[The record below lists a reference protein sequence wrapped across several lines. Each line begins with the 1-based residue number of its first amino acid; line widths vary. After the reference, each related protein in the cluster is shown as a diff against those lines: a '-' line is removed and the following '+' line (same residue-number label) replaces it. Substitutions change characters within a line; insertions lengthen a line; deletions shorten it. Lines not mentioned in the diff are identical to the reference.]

1 MIWRN
6 FKVSFFIAK
15 YDSFFKNNSYNRW
28 LNKRKDYVMNYYEK
42 IKNELINNEVYKK
55 VKDYSKNRSDLNT
68 YYKVGKLLNDAGK
81 SYGEGIIKKYSMRL
95 ETDLGKKYNER
106 TLRRFRQFY
115 NLFNKQK
122 WSTVSTK
129 LLWSNYVELFKMD
142 DINKINYYI
151 KITEEQNLSVRKL
164 RDRIKSREYE
174 RLDDN
179 TKEKLINKEKVNA
192 GDLIKD
198 PIFIKN
204 KFDTGKISEKMLMS
218 FILEDI
224 PSFLKQLGEGFTFI
238 ENEYPI
244 KIGNRYNYIDMLL
257 YNIYDNCYVVI
268 ELKINEIKK
277 EHIGQVE
284 TYMNVIDKNLR
295 TINQSPTIGIIVCKK
310 KNGYLFKYVTNKKI
324 YEREYEL
331 V

>member
-1 MIWRN
+1 
-6 FKVSFFIAK
+6 
-15 YDSFFKNNSYNRW
+15 
-28 LNKRKDYVMNYYEK
+28 MNYYNK

-81 SYGEGIIKKYSMRL
+81 SYGEGIIKKYSDKLTKEFGR
-95 ETDLGKKYNER
+95 KYNYR
-106 TLRRFRQFY
+106 
-115 NLFNKQK
+115 NLFIMRKFYIIFKDENVNAMRSQLS
-122 WSTVSTK
+122 WTHYRE
-129 LLWSNYVELFKMD
+129 LLTLNN
-142 DINKINYYI
+142 INEIKYYI
-151 KITEEQNLSVRKL
+151 KMAETQNLSYRKL
-164 RDRIKSREYE
+164 RERIKSREYE

-198 PIFIKN
+198 PILIKN

-244 KIGNRYNYIDMLL
+244 KIGDRYNYIDMLL

-295 TINQSPTIGIIVCKK
+295 TINQGPSIGIIVCKK
-310 KNGYLFKYVTNKKI
+310 KNGYLFKYVTNENI
-324 YEREYEL
+324 YEREYKL

>member
-1 MIWRN
+1 M
-6 FKVSFFIAK
+6 
-15 YDSFFKNNSYNRW
+15 
-28 LNKRKDYVMNYYEK
+28 LNYLK
-42 IKNELINNEVYKK
+42 I
-55 VKDYSKNRSDLNT
+55 
-68 YYKVGKLLNDAGK
+68 
-81 SYGEGIIKKYSMRL
+81 
-95 ETDLGKKYNER
+95 
-106 TLRRFRQFY
+106 
-115 NLFNKQK
+115 
-122 WSTVSTK
+122 
-129 LLWSNYVELFKMD
+129 D

-164 RDRIKSREYE
+164 RERIKSSEYE

-179 TKEKLINKEKVNA
+179 TKEKLINKEEINA

-198 PIFIKN
+198 PILIKN
-204 KFDTGKISEKMLMS
+204 KFDTGKISEKMLLETIMDNLEEFLSEFGNEYS
-218 FILEDI
+218 FIK
-224 PSFLKQLGEGFTFI
+224 S
-238 ENEYPI
+238 EYPI
-244 KIGNRYNYIDMLL
+244 KIGDRYNYIDMLL

-310 KNGYLFKYVTNKKI
+310 KNGYLFKYVTNENI
-324 YEREYEL
+324 YEREYKL

>member
-1 MIWRN
+1 
-6 FKVSFFIAK
+6 
-15 YDSFFKNNSYNRW
+15 
-28 LNKRKDYVMNYYEK
+28 MNYYNK

-81 SYGEGIIKKYSMRL
+81 SYGEGIIKKYSDRL
-95 ETDLGKKYNER
+95 TKELGKGYGLSNLKNM
-106 TLRRFRQFY
+106 RRFY
-115 NLFNKQK
+115 NIAKSQSLIGQLS
-122 WSTVSTK
+122 WTHYCI
-129 LLWSNYVELFKMD
+129 LLPLN

-164 RDRIKSREYE
+164 RERIKSREYE
-174 RLDDN
+174 RLDDK

-198 PIFIKN
+198 PILIKN

-244 KIGNRYNYIDMLL
+244 KIGDRYNYIDMLL

-277 EHIGQVE
+277 EHIGQIE
-284 TYMNVIDKNLR
+284 TYMNFIDKNLR
-295 TINQSPTIGIIVCKK
+295 TINQGPTIGIIVCKK
-310 KNGYLFKYVTNKKI
+310 KNGYLFKYVTNENI
-324 YEREYEL
+324 YEREYKL

>member
-1 MIWRN
+1 
-6 FKVSFFIAK
+6 
-15 YDSFFKNNSYNRW
+15 
-28 LNKRKDYVMNYYEK
+28 MNYYNK

-81 SYGEGIIKKYSMRL
+81 SYGEGIIKKYSDRL
-95 ETDLGKKYNER
+95 TKELGKGYGLSNLKNM
-106 TLRRFRQFY
+106 RRFY
-115 NLFNKQK
+115 NIAKSQ
-122 WSTVSTK
+122 TVSD
-129 LLWSNYVELFKMD
+129 LLSWSHYVELLKID

-151 KITEEQNLSVRKL
+151 RITEEQNLSVRKL
-164 RDRIKSREYE
+164 RERIKSREYE

-179 TKEKLINKEKVNA
+179 TKEKLINKEEINA

-198 PIFIKN
+198 PILIKN
-204 KFDTGKISEKMLMS
+204 KFDADKISEKMLMS

-257 YNIYDNCYVVI
+257 YNIYDNCYAVI

-284 TYMNVIDKNLR
+284 TYMNFIDKNLR
-295 TINQSPTIGIIVCKK
+295 TINQGPTIGIIVCKK
-310 KNGYLFKYVTNKKI
+310 KNGYLFKYVTNENI
-324 YEREYEL
+324 YEREYKL

>member
-1 MIWRN
+1 
-6 FKVSFFIAK
+6 
-15 YDSFFKNNSYNRW
+15 
-28 LNKRKDYVMNYYEK
+28 MNYYNK

-81 SYGEGIIKKYSMRL
+81 SYGEGIIKKYSDKLTKEFGR
-95 ETDLGKKYNER
+95 KYNYR
-106 TLRRFRQFY
+106 
-115 NLFNKQK
+115 NLFIMRKFYIIFKDENVNAMRSQLS
-122 WSTVSTK
+122 WTHYRE
-129 LLWSNYVELFKMD
+129 LLTLKN
-142 DINKINYYI
+142 INEIKYYI
-151 KITEEQNLSVRKL
+151 KMAEAQNLSYRKL
-164 RDRIKSREYE
+164 RERIKSREYE

-179 TKEKLINKEKVNA
+179 TKEKLINKEEINA

-198 PIFIKN
+198 PILIRN
-204 KFDTGKISEKMLMS
+204 KFDTDKISEKMLMS

-244 KIGNRYNYIDMLL
+244 KIGDRYNYIDMLL
-257 YNIYDNCYVVI
+257 YSIYDNCYVVI
-268 ELKINEIKK
+268 ELKIKEIKK

-284 TYMNVIDKNLR
+284 TYMNVIDENLR
-295 TINQSPTIGIIVCKK
+295 SVNQNPTIGIIVCKK
-310 KNGYLFKYVTNKKI
+310 KNGYLFKYVTNENI
-324 YEREYEL
+324 YEREYKL

>member
-1 MIWRN
+1 
-6 FKVSFFIAK
+6 
-15 YDSFFKNNSYNRW
+15 
-28 LNKRKDYVMNYYEK
+28 MNYYEK

-68 YYKVGKLLNDAGK
+68 YYKVGKLLNDDGK
-81 SYGEGIIKKYSMRL
+81 SDGEGIIKKYSDML
-95 ETDLGKKYNER
+95 TKELGKGYGLSNLKNM
-106 TLRRFRQFY
+106 RRFY
-115 NLFNKQK
+115 NIAKSQ
-122 WSTVSTK
+122 TVSD
-129 LLWSNYVELFKMD
+129 LLSWSHYVELFKMD

-151 KITEEQNLSVRKL
+151 RITEEQNLSVRKL
-164 RDRIKSREYE
+164 RERIKFREYE
-174 RLDDN
+174 RLDDK

-198 PIFIKN
+198 PILIRN
-204 KFDTGKISEKMLMS
+204 KFDTDKILEKMLMS

-244 KIGNRYNYIDMLL
+244 KIGDRYNYIDMLL

-295 TINQSPTIGIIVCKK
+295 MINQSPTIGIIVCKK

>member
-1 MIWRN
+1 
-6 FKVSFFIAK
+6 
-15 YDSFFKNNSYNRW
+15 
-28 LNKRKDYVMNYYEK
+28 MNYYEK

-81 SYGEGIIKKYSMRL
+81 SYGEGIIKKYSDRL
-95 ETDLGKKYNER
+95 TKELGKGYTFSALSRMK
-106 TLRRFRQFY
+106 QF
-115 NLFNKQK
+115 FNISNKLA
-122 WSTVSTK
+122 TVSQ
-129 LLWSNYVELFKMD
+129 LLSWSHYVELLSLN

-151 KITEEQNLSVRKL
+151 RITEEQNLSVRKL
-164 RDRIKSREYE
+164 RKRIKSREYE

-179 TKEKLINKEKVNA
+179 TKEKLINKEEINT

-198 PIFIKN
+198 PILIRN
-204 KFDTGKISEKMLMS
+204 KFDTSKISEKMLLETIMDNLEEFLSEFGDGYS
-218 FILEDI
+218 FIK
-224 PSFLKQLGEGFTFI
+224 S
-238 ENEYPI
+238 EYPI
-244 KIGNRYNYIDMLL
+244 KIGDRYNYIDMLL

-277 EHIGQVE
+277 EHIGQIE
-284 TYMNVIDKNLR
+284 TYMNFIDKNLR

>member
-1 MIWRN
+1 
-6 FKVSFFIAK
+6 
-15 YDSFFKNNSYNRW
+15 
-28 LNKRKDYVMNYYEK
+28 MNYYEK

-81 SYGEGIIKKYSMRL
+81 SYGEGIIKKYSDKLTKEFGR
-95 ETDLGKKYNER
+95 KYNYR
-106 TLRRFRQFY
+106 
-115 NLFNKQK
+115 NLFIMRKFYIIFKDENVNAMRSQLS
-122 WSTVSTK
+122 WTHYRE
-129 LLWSNYVELFKMD
+129 LLTLNN
-142 DINKINYYI
+142 INEIKYYI
-151 KITEEQNLSVRKL
+151 RISETQNLSYRKL

-174 RLDDN
+174 RLDYN
-179 TKEKLINKEKVNA
+179 TREKLINKEKVNA

-198 PIFIKN
+198 PILIRN
-204 KFDTGKISEKMLMS
+204 KFDTNKISEKMLMS

-244 KIGNRYNYIDMLL
+244 KIGDRYNYIDMLL
-257 YNIYDNCYVVI
+257 YNIYDNCYAVI

-284 TYMNVIDKNLR
+284 TYMNFIDKNLR
-295 TINQSPTIGIIVCKK
+295 TINQGPTIGIIVCKK
-310 KNGYLFKYVTNKKI
+310 KNGYLFKYVTNKNI

-331 V
+331 IQNK

>member
-1 MIWRN
+1 
-6 FKVSFFIAK
+6 
-15 YDSFFKNNSYNRW
+15 
-28 LNKRKDYVMNYYEK
+28 MNYYNK

-81 SYGEGIIKKYSMRL
+81 SYGEGIIKKYSDRL
-95 ETDLGKKYNER
+95 TKELGKGYGLSNLKNM
-106 TLRRFRQFY
+106 RRFY
-115 NLFNKQK
+115 NIAKSQ
-122 WSTVSTK
+122 TVSD
-129 LLWSNYVELFKMD
+129 LLSWSHYVELLKID

-151 KITEEQNLSVRKL
+151 RITEEQNLSVRKL
-164 RDRIKSREYE
+164 RERIKSSEYE

-179 TKEKLINKEKVNA
+179 TKEKLINKEEINA

-198 PIFIKN
+198 PILIKN
-204 KFDTGKISEKMLMS
+204 KFDADKISERMLMS

-284 TYMNVIDKNLR
+284 TYMNFIDKNLR
-295 TINQSPTIGIIVCKK
+295 TINQGPTIGIIVCKK

>member
-1 MIWRN
+1 
-6 FKVSFFIAK
+6 
-15 YDSFFKNNSYNRW
+15 
-28 LNKRKDYVMNYYEK
+28 MNYYNK

-81 SYGEGIIKKYSMRL
+81 SYGEGIIKKYSDRL
-95 ETDLGKKYNER
+95 TKELGKGYGLSNLKNM
-106 TLRRFRQFY
+106 RRFY
-115 NLFNKQK
+115 NIAKSQ
-122 WSTVSTK
+122 TVSD
-129 LLWSNYVELFKMD
+129 LLSWSHYVELLKID

-151 KITEEQNLSVRKL
+151 RITEEQNLSVRKL
-164 RDRIKSREYE
+164 RERIKSREYE

-198 PIFIKN
+198 PILIRN
-204 KFDTGKISEKMLMS
+204 KFDTSKISEKMLLETIMDNLEEFLSEFGDGYS
-218 FILEDI
+218 FIK
-224 PSFLKQLGEGFTFI
+224 S
-238 ENEYPI
+238 EYPI
-244 KIGNRYNYIDMLL
+244 KIGDRYNYIDMLL
-257 YNIYDNCYVVI
+257 YNIYDNCYAVI

-284 TYMNVIDKNLR
+284 TYMNFIDKNLK
-295 TINQSPTIGIIVCKK
+295 TINQAPTIGIIVCKK

>member
-1 MIWRN
+1 
-6 FKVSFFIAK
+6 
-15 YDSFFKNNSYNRW
+15 
-28 LNKRKDYVMNYYEK
+28 MNYYKK

-81 SYGEGIIKKYSMRL
+81 SYGEGIIKKYSDRL
-95 ETDLGKKYNER
+95 TKELGKGYGLSNLKNM
-106 TLRRFRQFY
+106 RRFY
-115 NLFNKQK
+115 NVAKSQSLIGQLS
-122 WSTVSTK
+122 WTHYCI
-129 LLWSNYVELFKMD
+129 LLPLN

-179 TKEKLINKEKVNA
+179 TKSKLISKEKVNV

-198 PIFIKN
+198 PILIRN
-204 KFDTGKISEKMLMS
+204 KFDTNKISEKMLLETILDNLEEFLSEFGDGYS
-218 FILEDI
+218 FIK
-224 PSFLKQLGEGFTFI
+224 S
-238 ENEYPI
+238 EYPI
-244 KIGNRYNYIDMLL
+244 KIGDRYNYIDMIL
-257 YNIYDNCYVVI
+257 YNIYDNCYAVI

-277 EHIGQVE
+277 EHIGQIE
-284 TYMNVIDKNLR
+284 TYMNVIDKNLK
-295 TINQSPTIGIIVCKK
+295 TINQNQTIGIIVCKK

>member
-1 MIWRN
+1 
-6 FKVSFFIAK
+6 
-15 YDSFFKNNSYNRW
+15 
-28 LNKRKDYVMNYYEK
+28 MNYYKK

-81 SYGEGIIKKYSMRL
+81 SYGEGIIKKYSDRL
-95 ETDLGKKYNER
+95 TKELGKGYGLSNLKNM
-106 TLRRFRQFY
+106 RRFY
-115 NLFNKQK
+115 NIAKSQ
-122 WSTVSTK
+122 TVSD
-129 LLWSNYVELFKMD
+129 LLSWSHYVELLKID

-151 KITEEQNLSVRKL
+151 RITEEQNLSVRKL
-164 RDRIKSREYE
+164 RERIKSREYE

-198 PIFIKN
+198 PILIRN
-204 KFDTGKISEKMLMS
+204 KFDTSKISEKMLLETIMDNLEEFLSEFGDGYS
-218 FILEDI
+218 FIK
-224 PSFLKQLGEGFTFI
+224 S
-238 ENEYPI
+238 EYPI
-244 KIGNRYNYIDMLL
+244 KICDRYNYIDMLL
-257 YNIYDNCYVVI
+257 YNIYDNCYAVI

-277 EHIGQVE
+277 EHIGQIE
-284 TYMNVIDKNLR
+284 TYMNVIDKNLK
-295 TINQSPTIGIIVCKK
+295 TINQNQTIGIIVCKK

>member
-1 MIWRN
+1 
-6 FKVSFFIAK
+6 
-15 YDSFFKNNSYNRW
+15 
-28 LNKRKDYVMNYYEK
+28 MNYYEE

-81 SYGEGIIKKYSMRL
+81 SYGEGIIKKYSDRL
-95 ETDLGKKYNER
+95 TKELGKGYGLSNLKNM
-106 TLRRFRQFY
+106 RRFY
-115 NLFNKQK
+115 NIAKSQ
-122 WSTVSTK
+122 TVSD
-129 LLWSNYVELFKMD
+129 LLSWSHYVELLKID

-151 KITEEQNLSVRKL
+151 RITEEQNLSVRKL
-164 RDRIKSREYE
+164 RERIKSREYE

-179 TKEKLINKEKVNA
+179 TKSKLISKEKVNV

-198 PIFIKN
+198 PILIRN
-204 KFDTGKISEKMLMS
+204 KFDTNKISEKMLLETILDNLEEFLSEFGDGYS
-218 FILEDI
+218 FIK
-224 PSFLKQLGEGFTFI
+224 S
-238 ENEYPI
+238 EYPI
-244 KIGNRYNYIDMLL
+244 KIGDRYNYIDMLL

-277 EHIGQVE
+277 EHIGQIE

-310 KNGYLFKYVTNKKI
+310 KNGYLFKYVTNENI
-324 YEREYEL
+324 YEREYKL

>member
-1 MIWRN
+1 M
-6 FKVSFFIAK
+6 
-15 YDSFFKNNSYNRW
+15 
-28 LNKRKDYVMNYYEK
+28 DYYKK

-81 SYGEGIIKKYSMRL
+81 SYGEGIIKKYSDRL
-95 ETDLGKKYNER
+95 TKELGKGYTFSALSRMK
-106 TLRRFRQFY
+106 QF
-115 NLFNKQK
+115 FNISNKLA
-122 WSTVSTK
+122 TVSQ
-129 LLWSNYVELFKMD
+129 LLSWSHYVELLSLN

-151 KITEEQNLSVRKL
+151 RITEEQNLSVRKL
-164 RDRIKSREYE
+164 RERIKSREYE

-198 PIFIKN
+198 PILIRN
-204 KFDTGKISEKMLMS
+204 KFDTSKISEKMLLETIMDNLEEFLSVFGDGYS
-218 FILEDI
+218 FIK
-224 PSFLKQLGEGFTFI
+224 S
-238 ENEYPI
+238 EYPI
-244 KIGNRYNYIDMLL
+244 KIGDRYNYIDMLL
-257 YNIYDNCYVVI
+257 YNIYDNCYAVI

-284 TYMNVIDKNLR
+284 TYMNFIDKNLK
-295 TINQSPTIGIIVCKK
+295 TINQAPTIGIIVCKK

>member
-1 MIWRN
+1 MRKFYII
-6 FKVSFFIAK
+6 FKDENVNALRSQLSWTH
-15 YDSFFKNNSYNRW
+15 YRELLTLNNIN
-28 LNKRKDYVMNYYEK
+28 E
-42 IKNELINNEVYKK
+42 IK
-55 VKDYSKNRSDLNT
+55 
-68 YYKVGKLLNDAGK
+68 
-81 SYGEGIIKKYSMRL
+81 
-95 ETDLGKKYNER
+95 
-106 TLRRFRQFY
+106 
-115 NLFNKQK
+115 
-122 WSTVSTK
+122 
-129 LLWSNYVELFKMD
+129 
-142 DINKINYYI
+142 YYI
-151 KITEEQNLSVRKL
+151 KITEEQNLSYRKL
-164 RDRIKSREYE
+164 RKRIKSREYE

-198 PIFIKN
+198 PILIKN

-244 KIGNRYNYIDMLL
+244 KIGDRYNYIDMLL

-295 TINQSPTIGIIVCKK
+295 TINQDPSIGIIVCKK
-310 KNGYLFKYVTNKKI
+310 KNGYLFKYVTNENI
-324 YEREYEL
+324 YEREYKL

>member
-1 MIWRN
+1 
-6 FKVSFFIAK
+6 
-15 YDSFFKNNSYNRW
+15 
-28 LNKRKDYVMNYYEK
+28 MNYYKK
-42 IKNELINNEVYKK
+42 IKNELINNEVNKK

-81 SYGEGIIKKYSMRL
+81 SYGEGIIKKYSDKLTKEFGR
-95 ETDLGKKYNER
+95 KYNYR
-106 TLRRFRQFY
+106 
-115 NLFNKQK
+115 NLFIMRKFYIIFKDENVNALRSQLS
-122 WSTVSTK
+122 WTHYRE
-129 LLWSNYVELFKMD
+129 LLTLNN
-142 DINKINYYI
+142 INEIKYYI
-151 KITEEQNLSVRKL
+151 KIAETQNLSYRKL
-164 RDRIKSREYE
+164 RKRIKSREYE
-174 RLDDN
+174 RLDDK
-179 TKEKLINKEKVNA
+179 TKEKLINKEKINA

-198 PIFIKN
+198 PILIRN
-204 KFDTGKISEKMLMS
+204 KFDTDKISEKMLMS

-224 PSFLKQLGEGFTFI
+224 PIFLKQLGEGFTFI

-244 KIGNRYNYIDMLL
+244 KIGDRYNYIDMLL

-284 TYMNVIDKNLR
+284 TYMNFIDKNLR
-295 TINQSPTIGIIVCKK
+295 TVNQGPTIGIIVCKK
-310 KNGYLFKYVTNKKI
+310 KNGYLFKYVTNEKI

>member
-1 MIWRN
+1 
-6 FKVSFFIAK
+6 
-15 YDSFFKNNSYNRW
+15 
-28 LNKRKDYVMNYYEK
+28 MNYYNK

-81 SYGEGIIKKYSMRL
+81 SYGEGIIKKYSDKLTKEFGR
-95 ETDLGKKYNER
+95 KYNYR
-106 TLRRFRQFY
+106 
-115 NLFNKQK
+115 NLFIMRKFYIIFKDENVNAMRSQLS
-122 WSTVSTK
+122 WTHYRE
-129 LLWSNYVELFKMD
+129 LLTLNN
-142 DINKINYYI
+142 INEINYYI
-151 KITEEQNLSVRKL
+151 RILEEQNLSYRKL
-164 RDRIKSREYE
+164 RERIKSREYE
-174 RLDDN
+174 RLDN
-179 TKEKLINKEKVNA
+179 KTKEKLINKEKVNA

-198 PIFIKN
+198 PILIKN
-204 KFDTGKISEKMLMS
+204 KFDADKISEKMLMS

-295 TINQSPTIGIIVCKK
+295 TINQGPSIGIIVCKK
-310 KNGYLFKYVTNKKI
+310 KNGYLFKYVTNENI
-324 YEREYEL
+324 YEREYKL

>member
-1 MIWRN
+1 
-6 FKVSFFIAK
+6 
-15 YDSFFKNNSYNRW
+15 
-28 LNKRKDYVMNYYEK
+28 MNYYEK

-81 SYGEGIIKKYSMRL
+81 SYDEGIIKKYSDRL
-95 ETDLGKKYNER
+95 TKELGKGYTFSALSRMK
-106 TLRRFRQFY
+106 QF
-115 NLFNKQK
+115 FNISNKLA
-122 WSTVSTK
+122 TVSQ
-129 LLWSNYVELFKMD
+129 LLSWSHYVELLSLN

-151 KITEEQNLSVRKL
+151 RITEEQNLSVRKL
-164 RDRIKSREYE
+164 RERIKSREYE

-198 PIFIKN
+198 PILIRN
-204 KFDTGKISEKMLMS
+204 KFDTSKISEKMLLETIMDNLEEFLSEFGDGYS
-218 FILEDI
+218 FIK
-224 PSFLKQLGEGFTFI
+224 S
-238 ENEYPI
+238 EYPI
-244 KIGNRYNYIDMLL
+244 KIGDRYNYIDMLL
-257 YNIYDNCYVVI
+257 YNIYDNCYAVI

-284 TYMNVIDKNLR
+284 TYMNFIDKNLK
-295 TINQSPTIGIIVCKK
+295 TINQAPTIGIIVCKK

>member
-1 MIWRN
+1 
-6 FKVSFFIAK
+6 
-15 YDSFFKNNSYNRW
+15 
-28 LNKRKDYVMNYYEK
+28 MNYYKK

-81 SYGEGIIKKYSMRL
+81 SYGEGIIKKYSDKLTKEFGR
-95 ETDLGKKYNER
+95 KYNYR
-106 TLRRFRQFY
+106 
-115 NLFNKQK
+115 NLFIMRKFYIICKDENVNALRSQLS
-122 WSTVSTK
+122 WTHYRE
-129 LLWSNYVELFKMD
+129 LLTLNN
-142 DINKINYYI
+142 INEIKYYI
-151 KITEEQNLSVRKL
+151 KIAETQNLSYRKL
-164 RDRIKSREYE
+164 RKRIKSREYE
-174 RLDDN
+174 RLDDK
-179 TKEKLINKEKVNA
+179 TKEKLINKEKINA
-192 GDLIKD
+192 GDLIND
-198 PIFIKN
+198 PILIRN
-204 KFDTGKISEKMLMS
+204 KFDTDKISEKMLMS

-224 PSFLKQLGEGFTFI
+224 PGFLKQLGEGFTFI

-244 KIGNRYNYIDMLL
+244 KIGDRYNYIDILL

-284 TYMNVIDKNLR
+284 MYMNFIDKNLR
-295 TINQSPTIGIIVCKK
+295 TVNQCPTIGIIVCKK
-310 KNGYLFKYVTNKKI
+310 KNGYLFKYVTNENI

>member
-1 MIWRN
+1 
-6 FKVSFFIAK
+6 
-15 YDSFFKNNSYNRW
+15 
-28 LNKRKDYVMNYYEK
+28 MNYYEK

-81 SYGEGIIKKYSMRL
+81 SYGEGIIKKYSVRL
-95 ETDLGKKYNER
+95 EIDLGKKYNER

-115 NLFNKQK
+115 NLFNVQK

-129 LLWSNYVELFKMD
+129 LLWSHYVELLKID

-151 KITEEQNLSVRKL
+151 RITEEQNLSVRKL
-164 RDRIKSREYE
+164 RERIKSSEYE

-179 TKEKLINKEKVNA
+179 TKEKIINKEEINA

-198 PIFIKN
+198 PILIKN
-204 KFDTGKISEKMLMS
+204 KFDADKISEKMLMS

-244 KIGNRYNYIDMLL
+244 KIGDRYNYIDMLL
-257 YNIYDNCYVVI
+257 YNIYDNCYAVI

-284 TYMNVIDKNLR
+284 TYMNFIDKNLK
-295 TINQSPTIGIIVCKK
+295 TINQAPTIGIIVCKK
-310 KNGYLFKYVTNKKI
+310 KNGYLFKYVTNENI